1 MKSEEP
7 ASYEEAAELLRGAAA
22 DGRPVRFRGGGTK
35 LGWGRP
41 IPEPDLELCTGAL
54 DRVLEHNA
62 GDFTAV
68 LQAGVPLAV
77 AQAAFASAGQ
87 MLALDP
93 PLSPWGGA
101 GDDTA
106 LDAADAGATIGGIV
120 ATADSGPL
128 RHKYGGVR
136 DLVVGVKVVLSDG
149 TIARAGG
156 KVIKNVAGYDLGK
169 LFAGAFG
176 TLGLIAEVTVRLHP
190 RPARTATV
198 VARSSD
204 PAQLAAAAAALAHA
218 PLEADSLDLWWD
230 AFPVEDFQTET
241 GVSLRPGPASG
252 SGAVLARFASADPFP
267 RAEEATALLRRI
279 GDTDMPVEIDD
290 DDQACWDAQ
299 RTAQRSDVVV
309 KVSALPAA
317 LPASMAAAQALGG
330 TLVARA
336 GLGLAWIQLPVG
348 TSPGEGGAGSAEAP
362 ADAGRTDAPAD
373 AGRTRARGERGA
385 LDAAVVAEAVEELR
399 RRLAPAPCVLLDAP
413 AEVRARLDPWG
424 GETGP
429 VTLMR
434 KVKERFDPAGVCAPG
449 LFVGGI

>member
-1 MKSEEP
+1 MKSESP
-7 ASYEEAAELLRGAAA
+7 ASYEEAAELLRAAGA
-22 DGRPVRFRGGGTK
+22 DGRWVRFRGGGTK

-41 IPEPDLELCTGAL
+41 VPEPDLEICTQGL

-77 AQAAFASAGQ
+77 AQDALAGAGQ

-101 GDDTA
+101 GDDA
-106 LDAADAGATIGGIV
+106 AIEAADAGATIGGIG
-120 ATADSGPL
+120 ATNDSGPL

-136 DLVVGVKVVLSDG
+136 DLVVGVTVVLSDG

-156 KVIKNVAGYDLGK
+156 KVIKNVAGYDIGK
-169 LFAGAFG
+169 LFAGAYG

-204 PAQLAAAAAALAHA
+204 PTQLAAAAATLAHA

-230 AFPVEDFQTET
+230 AA
-241 GVSLRPGPASG
+241 ASA
-252 SGAVLARFASADPFP
+252 GALLVRFGSADPGP
-267 RAEEATALLRRI
+267 RADEAAALLRKI
-279 GDTDMPVEIDD
+279 GGLEIDLATD
-290 DDQACWDAQ
+290 DAACWEAQ
-299 RTAQRSDVVV
+299 RAAQRGDVVV
-309 KVSALPAA
+309 KVSTVPTALPQTMSAV
-317 LPASMAAAQALGG
+317 QALGG

-336 GLGLAWIQLPVG
+336 GLGLAWVQLPMPTVALDRDSHG
-348 TSPGEGGAGSAEAP
+348 RARQS
-362 ADAGRTDAPAD
+362 DAG
-373 AGRTRARGERGA
+373 
-385 LDAAVVAEAVEELR
+385 VVAAITELR
-399 RRLAPAPCVLLDAP
+399 ERLAPAPCDVLDAP
-413 AEVRARLDPWG
+413 TEVRAALDPWG

-429 VTLMR
+429 VELMR

>member
-1 MKSEEP
+1 MTSERP
-7 ASYEEAAELLRGAAA
+7 SSYQEAAELLRAAAA
-22 DGRPVRFRGGGTK
+22 DGRALRFRGGGTK

-41 IPEPDLELCTGAL
+41 VPEPDLEVCTGGL
-54 DRVLEHNA
+54 DGVLEHNA

-77 AQAAFASAGQ
+77 AQETFAEAGQ

-101 GDDTA
+101 GDDVA
-106 LDAADAGATIGGIV
+106 IEAADAGATIGGIV
-120 ATADSGPL
+120 ATNDSGPL

-136 DLVVGVKVVLSDG
+136 DLVVGITVVLSDG

-156 KVIKNVAGYDLGK
+156 KVIKNVAGYDIGK

-190 RPARTATV
+190 RSARTATV
-198 VARSSD
+198 VARSAD
-204 PAQLAAAAAALAHA
+204 PAQLAAAAAALAQA

-230 AFPVEDFQTET
+230 A
-241 GVSLRPGPASG
+241 G
-252 SGAVLARFASADPFP
+252 SAAGAVLTRFGSADPGP
-267 RAEEATALLRRI
+267 RAEEAVGLVEKVGGLEITI
-279 GDTDMPVEIDD
+279 DTEDVS
-290 DDQACWDAQ
+290 CWDAQ
-299 RTAQRSDVVV
+299 RAAQRGDVVV
-309 KVSALPAA
+309 KVSAVPSA
-317 LPASMAAAQALGG
+317 LPTLIAATEEFDG

-336 GLGLAWIQLPVG
+336 GLGLAWIQLPAAPAALDRDG
-348 TSPGEGGAGSAEAP
+348 YGQAGSSGAP
-362 ADAGRTDAPAD
+362 EGVTPRGVAPTSSAPMASGADG
-373 AGRTRARGERGA
+373 
-385 LDAAVVAEAVEELR
+385 VVAAVEELR

-413 AEVRARLDPWG
+413 GHVRAALDPWG

-429 VTLMR
+429 VGLMR